1 MNSHDG
7 AVCGSI
13 GDGKDLVRGGYSR
26 ANCCGADLDGTDT
39 GDEHRVVPAYNEG
52 TGEDGDVKLG
62 KGSHS
67 AIAIAGILRL
77 PAEKLARSS
86 AVNVAG
92 IVVSRLRWVGE
103 FCQSNEVGVV
113 AIRFRSIDSMPCIG
127 ALTCLAN

>member
-7 AVCGSI
+7 AVCGFI
-13 GDGKDLVRGGYSR
+13 GNGKDLLRGGYPR
-26 ANCCGADLDGTDT
+26 ANFCGADPDGIDS

-67 AIAIAGILRL
+67 SIEMAGILRL

-86 AVNVAG
+86 AVKVAG

-103 FCQSNEVGVV
+103 LCQSNEVGVV
-113 AIRFRSIDSMPCIG
+113 AIKFWSIDSMPCIG
-127 ALTCLAN
+127 AFTCLAN